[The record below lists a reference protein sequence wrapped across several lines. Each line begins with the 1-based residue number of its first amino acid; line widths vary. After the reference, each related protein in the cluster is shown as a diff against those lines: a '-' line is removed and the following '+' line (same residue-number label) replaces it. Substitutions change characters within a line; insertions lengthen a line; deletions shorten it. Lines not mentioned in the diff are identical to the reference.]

1 MRDLIHPQA
10 LIVGLMLGLAFSP
23 QSTHA
28 QDQGTSFENLQVLPQ
43 DISERAL
50 NRVMLGN
57 LRGLGLPRRQN
68 EGCLFC
74 HVGDMERPTDEW
86 DFASDEKPTKEKAR
100 VMLAMVEAINEEH
113 LSRLDDRV
121 APSFRV
127 TCYTCHTGRTDPRPL
142 PDVLLASYEEGGV
155 EDVLATYRALRERY
169 YGADAYDFRVD
180 VLASVANRI
189 AAVGSLD
196 DGLAIA
202 ALNDEVYPEE
212 PMARR
217 AWVGLGLWRT
227 LGEGGV
233 QAVLTEFDQLRARE
247 SATVMSPAVLD
258 NLGWGLYRSERQE
271 EAVTVFRKNLDTFPD
286 RYIPNESLADA
297 LWFMGDKETP
307 IRMFEAWLERNPDHA
322 MARRRLTNLRA
333 GG

>member
-1 MRDLIHPQA
+1 MRDLIHPRT
-10 LIVGLMLGLAFSP
+10 LIVGLVLGLAFSP
-23 QSTHA
+23 RFTHA

-155 EDVLATYRALRERY
+155 DDVLATYHALRERY

-202 ALNDEVYPEE
+202 VCAP
-212 PMARR
+212 A
-217 AWVGLGLWRT
+217 A
-227 LGEGGV
+227 
-233 QAVLTEFDQLRARE
+233 
-247 SATVMSPAVLD
+247 PAV
-258 NLGWGLYRSERQE
+258 
-271 EAVTVFRKNLDTFPD
+271 
-286 RYIPNESLADA
+286 
-297 LWFMGDKETP
+297 
-307 IRMFEAWLERNPDHA
+307 NPA
-322 MARRRLTNLRA
+322 AAKAPRPE
-333 GG
+333 